1 MLERRKMNI
10 ITQNDL
16 NDKISTL
23 AKNTK
28 KAIDNLKALH
38 RREKDIKQRQLIHD
52 WVECYLDLCQI
63 REDKIDFDN
72 DPDFLKLA
80 RIRDEFIKLMR

>member
-1 MLERRKMNI
+1 MNI

-16 NDKISTL
+16 NDEIFIL
-23 AKNTK
+23 AKDTK

-38 RREKDIKQRQLIHD
+38 RREKDIKQRQLIRD
-52 WVECYLDLCQI
+52 WVECYLDLYQI
-63 REDKIDFDN
+63 RKGKINFDN
-72 DPDFLKLA
+72 DPDFLKLV